1 MPREIDL
8 EVNMPES
15 VELETEVSMPGDIEV
30 GVTLDMND
38 SVSAKVAEAWAVGER
53 GGVPVSSGDETYHN
67 NAKYYAE
74 KIGFLAVGATG
85 LDAGSDPTATVT
97 TDTDPVSGKDRYNIA
112 FGIPKGEKGD
122 KGDKGDKGVK
132 GDTGDAFHIVKTY
145 ASIAAMNA
153 DYSGTDVK
161 IGEYV
166 MIVSNVEDPDNAK
179 VYIKG
184 DQAYGFVV
192 DMSGSA
198 GIQGQQAYVWIRYA
212 AAEPTQDSDM
222 KSEPDAWMG
231 IYSGTASSAPTAY
244 TSYTWYE
251 IKGAAGSDGDDGTS
265 AYVHIK
271 WSAAEPTQDSDMKS
285 TADAWIGI
293 YSGPSATAP
302 TSYTSYTWYQYKG
315 ATGSPGANAYV
326 HIRYAASEPT
336 QDSDMK
342 TTPDAWI
349 GIYSGTSSTAPT
361 TYTSY
366 TWYQFKGTAGSPGTP
381 GTSAYVHIKYAA
393 NEPTQDSDMKNTA
406 DAWMGIYAGT
416 SSTAPTSYTSY
427 TWYKIKGD
435 SSSLPSGGAAD
446 YALVKNSS
454 ADNDVKWAKRGN
466 IRRVATYEQTFTNN
480 TGNNSRQGTSGYP
493 LWANGNDHVI
503 MSFCV
508 SDSFATASDVEVE
521 ITSTKMEVKLILR
534 PYSSVTVYMDIGEVV

>member
-1 MPREIDL
+1 
-8 EVNMPES
+8 
-15 VELETEVSMPGDIEV
+15 
-30 GVTLDMND
+30 
-38 SVSAKVAEAWAVGER
+38 
-53 GGVPVSSGDETYHN
+53 
-67 NAKYYAE
+67 
-74 KIGFLAVGATG
+74 
-85 LDAGSDPTATVT
+85 
-97 TDTDPVSGKDRYNIA
+97 
-112 FGIPKGEKGD
+112 
-122 KGDKGDKGVK
+122 
-132 GDTGDAFHIVKTY
+132 
-145 ASIAAMNA
+145 
-153 DYSGTDVK
+153 
-161 IGEYV
+161 
-166 MIVSNVEDPDNAK
+166 
-179 VYIKG
+179 
-184 DQAYGFVV
+184 
-192 DMSGSA
+192 
-198 GIQGQQAYVWIRYA
+198 
-212 AAEPTQDSDM
+212 M

-251 IKGAAGSDGDDGTS
+251 IKGAAGSDGNDGTS
-265 AYVHIK
+265 AYVHIR
-271 WSAAEPTQDSDMKS
+271 WSATEPTQDSDMKS

-293 YSGPSATAP
+293 YSGSSATAP
-302 TSYTSYTWYQYKG
+302 TAYTSYTWYQYKG

-366 TWYQFKGTAGSPGTP
+366 AWYQFKGTAGSPGTP

-435 SSSLPSGGAAD
+435 SSSLPSGGETD

-454 ADNDVKWAKRGN
+454 TDNDVKWAKRGN
-466 IRRVATYEQTFTNN
+466 VRRVHTVSGTATNN
-480 TGNNSRQGTSGYP
+480 SASGLLVAGEIVAGASFGSVP
-493 LWANGNDHVI
+493 AVPPSWLKEGLVI
-503 MSFCV
+503 LSVYFSNPMAV
-508 SDSFATASDVEVE
+508 ASDVSLYIE
-521 ITSTKMEVKLILR
+521 IGTDYSYSLTFNVRPLMSTDYVIELAEYV
-534 PYSSVTVYMDIGEVV
+534 